1 MRSSTASSVVNEE
14 CTWAQRTNTVCK
26 QPAEAT
32 ETTVATLAY
41 MHQLRDDEQEADK
54 VHHEH
59 ESPSNVVI
67 TQQGVQKLNTFAD
80 RDALSVNNRWERVC
94 LPQPQR
100 PIRSAT
106 LLTLPFTSVTLY
118 LWSSTF
124 AFINLSDFSAAI
136 LRLSLSAWHRK
147 TGYWLCYK
155 QAQQA

>member
-1 MRSSTASSVVNEE
+1 M
-14 CTWAQRTNTVCK
+14 
-26 QPAEAT
+26 AT

-67 TQQGVQKLNTFAD
+67 TQQGVQELNTFAD
-80 RDALSVNNRWERVC
+80 RDALSSKVGESV
-94 LPQPQR
+94 LATA
-100 PIRSAT
+100 SAT
-106 LLTLPFTSVTLY
+106 YTISNLLTLPFTSVTLY
-118 LWSSTF
+118 LWSSTL

-147 TGYWLCYK
+147 RVTGWATSKHSRHDTYSTHTHLGIVFLFL
-155 QAQQA
+155 A